1 MSNPSGS
8 TFPENTLPTYN
19 VKNNPSVFNFK
30 GNSITRLNYI
40 RQVLLAISFNQDF
53 LLRVL
58 DFRNMGRAYYNAN
71 PKRFCSTVRL
81 GGVETLIGTLKMEGD
96 FTTSNWGDK
105 NMFFQH
111 QIINE
116 DEKVHPEWEPYYAR
130 YSLIGNCPY
139 QNMLKNLNLY

>member
-1 MSNPSGS
+1 MIPTELENEDYMGYIPQLLKVPTDS
-8 TFPENTLPTYN
+8 TIYD
-19 VKNNPSVFNFK
+19 V
-30 GNSITRLNYI
+30 Y
-40 RQVLLAISFNQDF
+40 A
-53 LLRVL
+53 L
-58 DFRNMGRAYYNAN
+58 DK
-71 PKRFCSTVRL
+71 PVPL
-81 GGVETLIGTLKMEGD
+81 GGVETLIGTLKMDGD

-130 YSLIGNCPY
+130 YSLSGKCPY